1 MKIIIVQD
9 MCDRAI
15 VVELFSIVCGKD
27 SVLWKPF
34 ATRIVLLSSC
44 AMEGNIGFGYAIV
57 VLFFDFF

>member
-15 VVELFSIVCGKD
+15 VVELFSIVNGKD

-34 ATRIVLLSSC
+34 ATLIVLLSSC
-44 AMEGNIGFGYAIV
+44 VMEGNIGFGYATV
-57 VLFFDFF
+57 VLFFDLF